1 MSCCSLADE
10 HIASYPIFILGNNI
24 CWDRAASDEDK
35 SHDELTTLSVLLFY
49 LLQFRIYFRY

>member
-1 MSCCSLADE
+1 MNCCSLADE

-35 SHDELTTLSVLLFY
+35 SHDELYYTKCVTFLFVT
-49 LLQFRIYFRY
+49 I